1 MKGFKKDKVSK
12 KTAKKIMVA
21 LACMMAT
28 TLPFSQS
35 VYAGDAYGTEGSGNK
50 HETSNQTGTG
60 DPAENLELEI
70 GTGVTDDKAFGGS
83 AENADATG
91 NKVTVSDN
99 GTTTDRIVGGQSNT
113 TDTSKAG
120 NAKNNT
126 VTIQAGATGNIG
138 SSLSGGD
145 ATAIIGGY
153 AKGADPGGAS
163 GNANE
168 NKVEI
173 EGGGDITGLVEG
185 GRSIWESADKNEVHV
200 SGGVLKGNNNGNGVI
215 GGHSA
220 HGSVNENKVFIKT
233 NANVTGDVIGGVTD
247 STEAGS
253 NAAKNEV
260 DVSGGTVTGQIN
272 GGRAGNGRS
281 DGNSVTV
288 TGGTIVGSTGDGTE
302 KNAIIGGNGVAG
314 AKGNTVDISGGD
326 ITGSIYGGFSETG
339 DVGAEDAHNKVTIT
353 GGTFQTATKKVIGGY
368 AAAGNAVHNDVE
380 VTLTADGS
388 FEDVI
393 GGLTAGGSG
402 KAANN
407 NTVKIS
413 GDYTL
418 AAHVDG
424 GRNQN
429 GDALNNIVT
438 ISGKV
443 QGDVVGGNAGG
454 SGNAGDNHVDIGA
467 DIAGGDVRG
476 GSSENGNANSN
487 IVNVRDG
494 VTVDNNVV
502 GGYSGAGSAD
512 DNELTVE
519 GSAASAVGG
528 YAASGT
534 SANRNTLTLKG
545 NASLTDS
552 GVMKGAAAGVALH
565 GAAEGNNLFIQD
577 NANIAGY
584 AAAGVAS
591 VLGGTGAA
599 ANNTLTMTGGTV
611 DGNVQGGY
619 SIGGDATGN
628 HVIMSGGTAGNNVYG
643 GYALNNARDSG
654 NAADNNTVE
663 ISGGT
668 VTHHVMGG
676 NGWSGANENT
686 VTLKGGTFGQ
696 GVYGGRIEGADTS
709 LLRNNKVFISGAS
722 EFTNAGATITAAFAK
737 NASETDR
744 YVNTSGTG
752 NNIYLGYADQNTT
765 AALTKAMNVDTI
777 AGENVY
783 LGAFG
788 GEAVTAGES
797 GAAITAK
804 NVKANSINLSKV
816 ALDRVVGEDF
826 TLLEATDN
834 MDVATVT
841 DGTVTMGSTVQQ
853 QVGLDGNRI
862 GLKPGTRTV
871 QAQTS
876 HALLNAQAGVAAL
889 AAGNTLIERA
899 TTGLEADGFTGE
911 NPQEW
916 RAFAYVGGGKAEYD
930 TGSSVTT
937 NTWNG
942 MVGVGRHDKRKDG
955 GALTYGVF
963 YEYGNGNYSTDDSDG
978 RGDGDA
984 RYNGGGLLAKNETG
998 KGFYY
1003 EGSFRAGRMKND
1015 ANNIL
1020 RVGSK
1025 TYGYSEDSNYW
1036 GFHLGVGKVLKFN
1049 NDRSLDVYGKYFY
1062 NHLDGVSFDAAG
1074 HYDLDDVKT
1083 SLLRIGARYNFLK
1096 RAGWTSYG
1104 GFAYEYEF
1112 GGEAGGFADGFA
1124 IRKADLGGSSAMFE
1138 LGMKL
1143 QPDEKSPWGLDL
1155 NLTAHAGQ
1163 RKGVMGGATVSY
1175 AF

>member
-1 MKGFKKDKVSK
+1 MKGLKKDKVSK

-28 TLPFSQS
+28 TLPFSQN
-35 VYAGDAYGTEGSGNK
+35 VYAANAYGTEASGSK
-50 HETSNQTGTG
+50 HETSNQTVSGA
-60 DPAENLELEI
+60 AENLELEI
-70 GTGVTDDKAFGGS
+70 DTGDTDDKAYGGS

-91 NKVTVSDN
+91 NKVTVSGN
-99 GTTTDRIVGGQSNT
+99 GTTTDWIEGGRSET
-113 TDTSKAG
+113 TDATKVG
-120 NAKNNT
+120 NATGNI
-126 VTIQAGATGNIG
+126 VTIAEGATGNINSNNNSAG
-138 SSLSGGD
+138 
-145 ATAIIGGY
+145 IIGGY
-153 AKGADPGGAS
+153 AKDGSSSNAS
-163 GNANE
+163 GDATKNE
-168 NKVEI
+168 VHI
-173 EGGGDITGLVEG
+173 EGGGNISGLVVG
-185 GRSIWESADKNEVHV
+185 GRSIFGAADSNEVHV
-200 SGGVLKGNNNGNGVI
+200 SGGALKGNSNKNGII
-215 GGHSA
+215 GGESM
-220 HGSVNENKVFIKT
+220 HGSVGSNKVFIKT
-233 NANVTGDVIGGVTD
+233 GADVTGDVMGGSADNVAAND
-247 STEAGS
+247 EG
-253 NAAKNEV
+253 NAINNSVK
-260 DVSGGTVTGQIN
+260 VSGGTVAGQVD
-272 GGRAGNGRS
+272 GGRAAGKGRA
-281 DGNSVTV
+281 DGNTVTV
-288 TGGTIVGSTGDGTE
+288 TGGTIDGAAAAGGE
-302 KNAIIGGNGVAG
+302 KNAIIGGNGAAG

-326 ITGSIYGGFSETG
+326 ITGSIYGGFSTTG
-339 DVGAEDAHNKVTIT
+339 DVGDADAHNKVAIT
-353 GGTFQTATKKVIGGY
+353 GGTFQTDTKKVIGGY
-368 AAAGNAVHNDVE
+368 AAAGNAVHNEVE
-380 VTLTADGS
+380 VTLAADGS

-407 NTVKIS
+407 NVVTIS
-413 GDYTL
+413 GDHTL
-418 AAHVDG
+418 TANVDG

-429 GDALNNIVT
+429 GDALHNTVT
-438 ISGKV
+438 INGKV
-443 QGDVVGGNAGG
+443 QGVVVGGNAGG
-454 SGNAGDNHVDIGA
+454 SGNADDNHVYIKA

-487 IVNVRDG
+487 TVNVRAGAAIDQ
-494 VTVDNNVV
+494 NVV

-512 DNELTVE
+512 NNELTVE

-528 YAASGT
+528 YVEGT
-534 SANRNTLTLKG
+534 GEANGNKLTLKG

-552 GVMKGAAAGVALH
+552 GAMKGAAAGVALK
-565 GAAEGNNLFIQD
+565 GTAEGNNLFIQD
-577 NANIAGY
+577 NATIAGY

-599 ANNTLTMTGGTV
+599 VNNTLTMTGGTV

-619 SIGGDATGN
+619 SIGGNATGN

-709 LLRNNKVFISGAS
+709 LLRGNQVFISGAP
-722 EFTNAGATITAAFAK
+722 EFTNTGATITAAFAK

-752 NNIYLGYADQNTT
+752 NNVYLGYADQNTT
-765 AALTKAMNVDTI
+765 AALTKAMTVDTI

-834 MDVATVT
+834 LDVATVT
-841 DGTVTMGSTVQQ
+841 DGTVTMGTTLQQ
-853 QVGLDGNRI
+853 DVGKQGNKI
-862 GLKPGTRTV
+862 GFKAGTRKV
-871 QAQTS
+871 QDQTT

-942 MVGVGRHDKRKDG
+942 MVGFGRHDKRKDG

-963 YEYGNGNYSTDDSDG
+963 YEYGNGNYSTDDSAG
-978 RGDGDA
+978 QGDGQA
-984 RYNGGGLLAKNETG
+984 RYNGGGLLAKNETA

-1003 EGSFRAGRMKND
+1003 EGSFRAGRMTND
-1015 ANNIL
+1015 ARNIL
-1020 RVGSK
+1020 RAGSR
-1025 TYGYSEDSNYW
+1025 TYGYNEDSNYW

-1083 SLLRIGARYNFLK
+1083 SLLRLGARYNFWK

-1124 IRKADLGGSSAMFE
+1124 IRKADLGGSSVLFE

>member
-35 VYAGDAYGTEGSGNK
+35 VYAADETVGDDAVINNNTHSGDRVFGAN
-50 HETSNQTGTG
+50 GAA
-60 DPAENLELEI
+60 DVENVDI
-70 GTGVTDDKAFGGS
+70 
-83 AENADATG
+83 
-91 NKVTVSDN
+91 TVDN
-99 GTTTDRIVGGQSNT
+99 GGEVLRATGGQST
-113 TDTSKAG
+113 GG
-120 NAKNNT
+120 NATNNGVT
-126 VTIQAGATGNIG
+126 VKSGATIG
-138 SSLSGGD
+138 IDGV
-145 ATAIIGGY
+145 IGGY
-153 AKGADPGGAS
+153 SKDVADGKAED
-163 GNANE
+163 NR
-168 NKVEI
+168 VTI
-173 EGGGDITGLVEG
+173 EGGTISGTVEG
-185 GRSIWESADKNEVHV
+185 GRSTQGTA
-200 SGGVLKGNNNGNGVI
+200 KGNTVEVTDGDINKAGAVAIMGGNGVKGATGNTVTI
-215 GGHSA
+215 HSTGGTNNIKGDVFGGHTSTSSA
-220 HGSVNENKVFIKT
+220 GLSAGATVDSNTVTIEDGTIAGTIFGAFANNADGVTATGNNVSIAGGTVDASTGSIGPVTGIYGAVSTGDVTGNTVNISGNAAVSGDIDVVGGQSS
-233 NANVTGDVIGGVTD
+233 NANV
-247 STEAGS
+247 
-253 NAAKNEV
+253 
-260 DVSGGTVTGQIN
+260 
-272 GGRAGNGRS
+272 R
-281 DGNSVTV
+281 GNSVTV
-288 TGGTIVGSTGDGTE
+288 GDSATVAGTVYGGKSGLATEGQAIGNIVDITGGTIT
-302 KNAIIGGNGVAG
+302 
-314 AKGNTVDISGGD
+314 AKGGES
-326 ITGSIYGGFSETG
+326 
-339 DVGAEDAHNKVTIT
+339 AA
-353 GGTFQTATKKVIGGY
+353 VIGGW
-368 AAAGNAVHNDVE
+368 AAGLVEGNE
-380 VTLTADGS
+380 VTIGS
-388 FEDVI
+388 ATI
-393 GGLTAGGSG
+393 R
-402 KAANN
+402 NN
-407 NTVKIS
+407 GT
-413 GDYTL
+413 D
-418 AAHVDG
+418 
-424 GRNQN
+424 N
-429 GDALNNIVT
+429 GNV
-438 ISGKV
+438 S
-443 QGDVVGGNAGG
+443 
-454 SGNAGDNHVDIGA
+454 
-467 DIAGGDVRG
+467 G
-476 GSSENGNANSN
+476 GSSETLANRNSVTLKTGSNVADDVNGGSSN
-487 IVNVRDG
+487 KDA
-494 VTVDNNVV
+494 TNNVV
-502 GGYSGAGSAD
+502 LMEAGQVGGDIRGGFAQENATSNKLTIKDGMVSGKVAGGRTDGSYGFSASN
-512 DNELTVE
+512 NELRMTGGTV
-519 GSAASAVGG
+519 
-528 YAASGT
+528 
-534 SANRNTLTLKG
+534 
-545 NASLTDS
+545 
-552 GVMKGAAAGVALH
+552 GAAA
-565 GAAEGNNLFIQD
+565 
-577 NANIAGY
+577 AGY
-584 AAAGVAS
+584 AAGGGNVTNNRLYMTGGTVDGSGMTDGVAAGYTVS
-591 VLGGTGAA
+591 GNAEGNELYFDGGNVTSIGGVSGGASGLGQSTG
-599 ANNTLTMTGGTV
+599 NSLTMTGGTV
-611 DGNVQGGY
+611 NKSAQGGY
-619 SIGGDATGN
+619 SQYGDAT
-628 HVIMSGGTAGNNVYG
+628 
-643 GYALNNARDSG
+643 
-654 NAADNNTVE
+654 DNTFKL
-663 ISGGT
+663 SGGT
-668 VTHHVMGG
+668 VGKHAYGAYSENGGADSNTLEVSGGTMTNAVGGRGNTSANDNTVKITGGKINNNIFGG
-676 NGWSGANENT
+676 NAYDA
-686 VTLKGGTFGQ
+686 GGTATGNQ
-696 GVYGGRIEGADTS
+696 I
-709 LLRNNKVFISGAS
+709 FISGAPTLS
-722 EFTNAGATITAAFAK
+722 GSTNISAGRVNSVDQIAAG
-737 NASETDR
+737 S
-744 YVNTSGTG
+744 
-752 NNIYLGYADQNTT
+752 NNNVYLGYADQNTT

-826 TLLEATDN
+826 TILEATDN
-834 MDVATVT
+834 LDVATVT

-955 GALTYGVF
+955 GALTYGLF

-998 KGFYY
+998 NGFYY

-1049 NDRSLDVYGKYFY
+1049 GDRSLDVYGKYFY

-1083 SLLRIGARYNFLK
+1083 SLLRLGARYNFLK

-1124 IRKADLGGSSAMFE
+1124 IRKADLGGSSVLFE

-1155 NLTAHAGQ
+1155 NFTAHAGQ

>member
-28 TLPFSQS
+28 TLPFSQN
-35 VYAGDAYGTEGSGNK
+35 VYAADKVINDATQSTDRVYGEDGNGEVSGN
-50 HETSNQTGTG
+50 S
-60 DPAENLELEI
+60 
-70 GTGVTDDKAFGGS
+70 
-83 AENADATG
+83 
-91 NKVTVSDN
+91 VTVEDT
-99 GTTTDRIVGGQSNT
+99 GEVARAVGGQSG
-113 TDTSKAG
+113 DG
-120 NAKNNT
+120 DAKDNT
-126 VTIQAGATGNIG
+126 VTVTGTG
-138 SSLSGGD
+138 KVD
-145 ATAIIGGY
+145 ATQDSTQPSDTAIVGGY
-153 AKGADPGGAS
+153 SKGTDGA
-163 GNANE
+163 AQE
-168 NKVEI
+168 NHVI
-173 EGGGDITGLVEG
+173 IRNGDIKGRVEG
-185 GRSIWESADKNEVHV
+185 GRSVSGTAVDNEVSV
-200 SGGVLKGNNNGNGVI
+200 SGGKIDGTVSSGTVAIMGGNGVNGAMGNTVTITGTDTTDGIKGDVI

-220 HGSVNENKVFIKT
+220 TATG
-233 NANVTGDVIGGVTD
+233 NAD
-247 STEAGS
+247 S
-253 NAAKNEV
+253 NAV
-260 DVSGGTVTGQIN
+260 TVEDGKITGQIN
-272 GGRAGNGRS
+272 GGRAGNGRA
-281 DGNSVTV
+281 DGNTVTV
-288 TGGTIVGSTGDGTE
+288 TGGTIDGAAAAGGE

-314 AKGNTVDISGGD
+314 AKGNAVDISGGD

-339 DVGAEDAHNKVTIT
+339 DVGAEDGHNKVTIS
-353 GGTFQTATKKVIGGY
+353 GGTFQTGTDKVIGGY
-368 AAAGNAVHNDVE
+368 AAAGNAVHNEVE
-380 VTLTADGS
+380 VTLAADGS

-407 NTVKIS
+407 NTVTIS
-413 GDYTL
+413 GDHKLT
-418 AAHVDG
+418 ANVDG

-429 GDALNNIVT
+429 GDALNNKVT
-438 ISGKV
+438 IDGKV

-454 SGNAGDNHVDIGA
+454 SGNADGNQVDIAA
-467 DIAGGDVRG
+467 DVIAGAPVLGLTPARNRGDVRG

-487 IVNVRDG
+487 TVNVKAGAAIDQ
-494 VTVDNNVV
+494 NVV

-512 DNELTVE
+512 GNELTVE

-528 YAASGT
+528 YAARGT
-534 SANRNTLTLKG
+534 SANGNTLTLKG

-552 GVMKGAAAGVALH
+552 GAMKGAAAGVALH
-565 GAAEGNNLFIQD
+565 GTAEGNNLLIQD
-577 NANIAGY
+577 NATIAGY

-709 LLRNNKVFISGAS
+709 LLRGNQVFISGAP
-722 EFTNAGATITAAFAK
+722 EFTNTGATITAAFAK

-752 NNIYLGYADQNTT
+752 NNVYLGYADQNTT

-955 GALTYGVF
+955 GALTYGLF

-984 RYNGGGLLAKNETG
+984 RYNGGGLLARNETA

-1083 SLLRIGARYNFLK
+1083 SLLRLGARYNFLK